1 MKRILVTGGSRGL
14 GLAICRQLLAE
25 GHHVL
30 TTSRTLSPDL
40 AALQQQFGA
49 RLEHF
54 TCDFAQAGEV
64 LRLAQQTR
72 LIDGIDA
79 FVANAGLGTDG
90 LLTLASE
97 SALRECVE
105 VNLMANLFLAREV
118 IKGMLERGGSLV
130 FISSVAARTGLS
142 GLAVYSATKGAL
154 VSLSRAIAREYGE
167 RGIRS
172 NCILPGFLETD
183 MNQDAD
189 AETRARLARRTAL
202 KRLGQPEDVVGCVG
216 FLISDAARYLTGAEI
231 VVDGGMTA

>member
-14 GLAICRQLLAE
+14 GLAICRHLLAE

-183 MNQDAD
+183 MNQDVD

-202 KRLGQPEDVVGCVG
+202 KRLGQPEDVVGCVS
-216 FLISDAARYLTGAEI
+216 FLLSDAARYLTGTEI